1 MSETTIRDLNC
12 IRRIQKG
19 VTVKKAMSMVIAV
32 VMLMSGQAEASLIG
46 TSFDFTMDTK
56 LPIINLFSH
65 AGAHQYGFQES
76 FSSLPPTAGTNLTLN
91 SNATLLP
98 PPLPVFAGF
107 DNRVRLDLTE
117 LLYASFNV
125 SQQLTGIL
133 ALSGLAEQVD
143 LASVSVFAGSV
154 NVGTNVTASGPNG
167 FGVQWDKN
175 AVLVGLGLSAPIPL
189 GDPQPTIMLDLA
201 WNSVP
206 APGALGMFGV
216 WGVMTGLGRRRDR

>member
-1 MSETTIRDLNC
+1 MKKLITGVALTTALLASETHGN
-12 IRRIQKG
+12 
-19 VTVKKAMSMVIAV
+19 
-32 VMLMSGQAEASLIG
+32 LIG
-46 TSFDFTMDTK
+46 SSFDFTMDT
-56 LPIINLFSH
+56 NLSSPNFTIFRH
-65 AGAHQYGFQES
+65 AGMHQYGLQEN
-76 FSSLPPTAGTNLTLN
+76 FDSLPLTSGTNLTLN
-91 SNATLLP
+91 SNSTLLP
-98 PPLPVFAGF
+98 PPLLAFAGF
-107 DNRVRLDLTE
+107 DNRVRFDLTDF
-117 LLYASFNV
+117 LYATFNV
-125 SQQLTGIL
+125 SQTVTGIF

-175 AVLVGLGLSAPIPL
+175 DVLVGLGLSAPIPL
-189 GDPQPTIMLDLA
+189 GDPQPTIILDLA